1 MSEKQRR
8 ILGVTGPTG
17 AGKSTVV
24 QILRDSFGF
33 CAIDTDQLARDAVR
47 EEECAVALRETFGAD
62 LYDENGYLDR
72 ALLAQRA
79 FQSDENTKK
88 LNAIVHPLVIRMLLS
103 QIEEASEDTR
113 NFVIDVP
120 LLYES
125 GLDRICDFVIAVVAP
140 YQTRLARIRKRD
152 GLTVEQAKLRMARQ
166 QKNKFY
172 ESRADLVIDGRSR
185 DPKGD
190 LAAALQ
196 KLRVI
201 D

>member
-47 EEECAVALRETFGAD
+47 EEECAAALRETFGAD
-62 LYDENGYLDR
+62 LYDENGHLDR

>member
-33 CAIDTDQLARDAVR
+33 CAIDTDQLARD
-47 EEECAVALRETFGAD
+47 GAD

-152 GLTVEQAKLRMARQ
+152 GLTVEQAKRRMARQ